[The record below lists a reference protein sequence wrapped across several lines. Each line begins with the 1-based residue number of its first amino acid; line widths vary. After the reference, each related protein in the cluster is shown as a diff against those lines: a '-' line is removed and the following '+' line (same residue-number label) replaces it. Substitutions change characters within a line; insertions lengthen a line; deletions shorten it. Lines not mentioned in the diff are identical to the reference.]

1 MDFTGAIFV
10 DGLTRG
16 KPSYKMTSRSRG
28 MCTGSTFI

>member
-1 MDFTGAIFV
+1 MEIIGAIFV

-28 MCTGSTFI
+28 MCIGSTFI